1 MWSGAVL
8 NCIEIS
14 FIIIY
19 DYFGIVLNLTK
30 STFVITKYFP
40 VTVD

>member
-8 NCIEIS
+8 NCIGIS
-14 FIIIY
+14 LIIIY

-30 STFVITKYFP
+30 STLVITKYFP